1 VASSKNRQR
10 ALARA
15 KAERQI
21 ARRAAKAR
29 RRRQLQAGLGG
40 GLVVL
45 LILLGVG
52 WQTDWF
58 GITKPKPVASDDC
71 LWTTL
76 DAGTS
81 SETKEVGKPPT
92 RGIPKSGTKHV
103 TITLNHGVINA
114 QLDLAKAPCTAA
126 SLEYLSSKDFFTG
139 TLCHRLTSEVLQCGD
154 PSATGR
160 GGPTYKFPDENLP
173 QTAEKPDPNGGPPSK
188 ENYLYPRGTL
198 AMANSGPST
207 NGSQFFLVYKD
218 VLLPPDFTIFGTIT
232 AGLEVIDKIGAGGIT
247 PASADNPND
256 GKPTLETKIEAL
268 MVTDTAPPAPSTA
281 ATPSATASASS

>member
-29 RRRQLQAGLGG
+29 RRRQLQAGIGG

-45 LILLGVG
+45 LILLGIG

-58 GITKPKPVASDDC
+58 GITKPESVASDDC

-76 DAGTS
+76 DPGTTS
-81 SETKEVGKPPT
+81 DAKDVGKPPT
-92 RGIPKSGTKHV
+92 KGIPKSGTKHLA
-103 TITLNHGVINA
+103 ITTNQGVIA
-114 QLDLAKAPCTAA
+114 GQLDVAKAPCTVA
-126 SLEYLSSKDFFTG
+126 SLSYLASKDFFNNT
-139 TLCHRLTSEVLQCGD
+139 TCHRLTSSVLQCGD

-188 ENYLYPRGTL
+188 ENYTYPRGTI
-198 AMANSGPST
+198 AMANSGPAS

-218 VLLPPDFTIFGTIT
+218 TPLPPDYTIFGTIAT
-232 AGLEVIDKIGAGGIT
+232 GLDVLDKIAAGGIE
-247 PASADNPND
+247 PASPDNPND
-256 GKPTLETKIEAL
+256 GKPKLETKIETL
-268 MVTDTAPPAPSTA
+268 MVTDVAPP
-281 ATPSATASASS
+281 TPSATASATA